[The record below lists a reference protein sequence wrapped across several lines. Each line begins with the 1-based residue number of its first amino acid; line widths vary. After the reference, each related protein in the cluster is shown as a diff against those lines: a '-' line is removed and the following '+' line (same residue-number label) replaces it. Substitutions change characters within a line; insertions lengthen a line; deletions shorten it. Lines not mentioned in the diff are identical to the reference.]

1 MNRILLFILFS
12 TITNFIQAQKIENDT
27 NSLNII
33 IDKNVLNAEDEN
45 ENEIIKLWSNYL
57 NS

>member
-45 ENEIIKLWSNYL
+45 E
-57 NS
+57 